1 MKTQK
6 HEFAERLQAAMLK
19 AGLKPE
25 AAILERGFNLNYY
38 GKGMTLQGVN
48 KWLKG
53 ESVPPYDKIIALAKW
68 LSIPPEELTFG
79 LDINNQLKEKNQRW
93 KEAAGFE
100 DREVF
105 EAFLNLPAPQRKIV
119 REVILA
125 FAKAA
130 SL

>member
-1 MKTQK
+1 MNRQR
-6 HEFAERLQAAMLK
+6 HEFAERLQAAMVK

-68 LSIPPEELTFG
+68 LGISPEELTFG
-79 LDINNQLKEKNQRW
+79 LEIKTEIKRENERW
-93 KEAAGFE
+93 KEE
-100 DREVF
+100 ISYEEREVF
-105 EAFLNLPAPQRKIV
+105 QAFLNLPPPQRKIV

-130 SL
+130 AS

>member
-1 MKTQK
+1 
-6 HEFAERLQAAMLK
+6 MLK

-25 AAILERGFNLNYY
+25 AAVLERGFNLNYY

-79 LDINNQLKEKNQRW
+79 LEINSQLKEKNQRW
-93 KEAAGFE
+93 KAAIGFE

-105 EAFLNLPAPQRKIV
+105 QAFLNLPPPQRKIV

-125 FAKAA
+125 FAKASA
-130 SL
+130 